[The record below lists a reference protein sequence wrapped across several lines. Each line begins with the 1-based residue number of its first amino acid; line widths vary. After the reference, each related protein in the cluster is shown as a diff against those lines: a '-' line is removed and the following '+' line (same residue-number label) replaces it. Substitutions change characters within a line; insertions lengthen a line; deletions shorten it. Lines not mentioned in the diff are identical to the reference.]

1 MNGSNSKS
9 LWELLWDYDPN
20 GLIVVDKHM
29 RIQVVNPAFCKMFGV
44 DADAI
49 IGEPASTV
57 LDDTNDF
64 KQAWEQDGLTPSRE
78 HTYTDYG
85 LHVRKVLF
93 SIPDQNLVACIIV
106 DLTHEQEQRDELQ
119 RVKRETIKKI
129 NEVVD
134 NQMKVAQEIAGLL
147 GETTA
152 ETKISLLRLI
162 QMVEQGIV

>member
-1 MNGSNSKS
+1 MSGPTNKS

-20 GLIVVDKHM
+20 GLIVLDKQM
-29 RIQVVNPAFCKMFGV
+29 RVQVVNPAFCKMFGV
-44 DADAI
+44 DADAVL
-49 IGEPASTV
+49 GEPASLI
-57 LDDTNDF
+57 LDDINDF
-64 KQAWEQDGLTPSRE
+64 RRAWEQEGMMPSRE
-78 HTYTDYG
+78 HTYTEYG

-106 DLTHEQEQRDELQ
+106 DLTHEQQQREELQ

-152 ETKISLLRLI
+152 ETKVSLLRLI
-162 QMVEQGIV
+162 QMVEQEIV